1 MTSHTVLS
9 EGLDQ
14 TRVSPRVSSNNST
27 D

>member
-9 EGLDQ
+9 EDLDQ